1 MSNITISPKSIVDNF
16 LTFQKDTLQFL
27 LDAMPLGDVVLFKTG
42 NFKPSYVINSPE
54 YIQEI
59 LVSKDGAFCKGRSSN
74 VLRRTIGDGLLTTE
88 GSDHQRQR
96 TLMMPVFY
104 KERIKR
110 YGQIMIE
117 ESEKMVARWS
127 DGEVICLNSE
137 MMKLTLSIIT
147 RTMFG
152 EEISEER
159 KQEVA
164 DAVNETIARS
174 SKLLYSPLQMP
185 MTIPTPGNVRHKRAL
200 RTLDEL
206 VDEVLDS
213 SRDDLKSNDET
224 MIGLLSA
231 IRDGDGEPLPRK
243 EIRDQMMTML
253 IAGHETTANA
263 LSWVWF
269 LLAENPTVFDKI
281 RHESE
286 RVEWNADTSPMET
299 FRALTYTQQSIQETL
314 RLYPPAWLILREAN
328 EDVSI
333 LGDTFVKGSS
343 LLISPYALHR
353 NSDVFTDPLTFNPD
367 RFVSGKTYPRFA
379 YFPFG
384 GGSRSCIGSTFAMME
399 ATLIVSVMAAHVR
412 LERVDDKTPEPETS
426 VSLRMKQNISVRVRF
441 H

>member
-1 MSNITISPKSIVDNF
+1 MSNITVSPKSIVENF

-59 LVSKDGAFCKGRSSN
+59 LVSKDAAFGKGRSSN

-88 GSDHQRQR
+88 GADHQRQR
-96 TLMMPVFY
+96 SLMMPVFY
-104 KERIKR
+104 KERIKH
-110 YGQIMIE
+110 YGRMMIE
-117 ESEKMVARWS
+117 ECENMVSRWS
-127 DGEVICLNSE
+127 DGDIICMNSE

-164 DAVNETIARS
+164 DAVNETITRS
-174 SKLLYSPLQMP
+174 SKLLYSPLQIP
-185 MTIPTPGNVRHKRAL
+185 MSIPSPGNLRHKRAL

-206 VDEVLDS
+206 VDEVLHS
-213 SRDDLKSNDET
+213 SQHHDTDDGT
-224 MIGLLSA
+224 MVGLLSA
-231 IRDGDGEPLPRK
+231 IRDAEGQPLPRK

-263 LSWVWF
+263 LSWVWY
-269 LLAENPTVFDKI
+269 LLADYQTKFDKI
-281 RHESE
+281 CKESQS
-286 RVEWNADTSPMET
+286 VEWSADVSAMEIY
-299 FRALTYTQQSIQETL
+299 RALSYTQQSVQETL
-314 RLYPPAWLILREAN
+314 RLYPPAWLILREAY
-328 EDVSI
+328 EDVTI

-353 NSDVFTDPLTFNPD
+353 NEDVFADPLTFQPE
-367 RFVSGKTYPRFA
+367 RFASGKTYPRFA

-399 ATLIVSVMAAHVR
+399 ATLIVAVMAKRLR
-412 LERVDDKTPEPETS
+412 LERIDDHKPEPETS
-426 VSLRMKQNISVRVRF
+426 VSLRMKQNMSMRVRF